1 MYTNY
6 WANFGKLLLK
16 LGRNYEI
23 WRWAT
28 FSAADFLGRKYF
40 YTAIFESCGPEF
52 GHLATVINRLFLL
65 QHPPRSP

>member
-40 YTAIFESCGPEF
+40 YTAIFEPAAQNS
-52 GHLATVINRLFLL
+52 AIL
-65 QHPPRSP
+65 QQ